1 VPFID
6 HDDLK
11 VDAVQL
17 VTVLLPVPLNGGLLT
32 YKTVSDERYN
42 QNDFSK
48 GTLVE
53 VPLGKRK
60 LVGLIWETQG
70 VKSDVGIDKIKPI
83 NRIIQAQPLADELLK
98 FIDWV
103 ATYTLSPLG
112 AVYKMCVSVPGL
124 FEEGQKKK
132 IYALSDNDAEVAR
145 LTTARQSVIDLLQDQ
160 KLRSAAEIKSDLG
173 VSYSVIRGLEK
184 IGVLK
189 SREVE
194 SKGVFEKPDVTL
206 KGPSLSGEQA
216 IAAAAIREAVAFS
229 QFKPF
234 LLDGVTGAGKTE
246 VYFEAIAQALQEDG
260 AQALVLVPEIALT
273 SQWLGRFKERFGVH
287 PVVWHSDVGQGT
299 RKKAWHG
306 IASGE
311 ARVVVGA
318 RSALFLPYS
327 NLAFIAVDEEHDQ
340 SFKQEDGVMY
350 HARDMAIVRAK
361 FANCPIVLASA
372 TPSLE
377 TLVNADSGR
386 FETLKLRERFGTAVM
401 PSIRALDMRV
411 EPPESGKWLSPVFVK
426 EIKARIKSGE
436 QVMLFLNRR
445 GYAPLTLCRTCGH
458 RFGCDECASWLV
470 EHRFRRELQC
480 HHCGYTEPMPT
491 KCPECGNEDTLA
503 PCGPGVERLF
513 EEVSSEFPEARI
525 TVMTSDT
532 MTSPKATAHMVGQIE
547 KGLLDIVIGTQILT
561 KGYHFP
567 NLTLVGVVDAD
578 LGLRGGDL
586 RAAERT
592 YQQLMQVAGRA
603 GRAEKP
609 GTVYLQTYE
618 PEHPVVDAL
627 TKADGESLMAMERE
641 MRERFQMPP
650 FGRLVALIL
659 SGPDIKAVAEM
670 GRRLAVSAPRGDVL
684 NVLGPAPAPLTKVR
698 GQYRYR
704 LLLHASKITKVQSMV
719 FKWVER
725 TQKVKGVRIKIDVD
739 PYSFL

>member
-1 VPFID
+1 MPFID

-32 YKTVSDERYN
+32 YKPVSDERYN
-42 QNDFSK
+42 QNDFSI

-70 VKSDVGIDKIKPI
+70 VNPDIGIDKIKPI

-112 AVYKMCVSVPGL
+112 AVYKMCASVPGL

-132 IYALSDNDAEVAR
+132 IYALSDNGSEVAR
-145 LTTARQSVIDLLQDQ
+145 LTPARQSVIDLLQDQ
-160 KLRSAAEIKSDLG
+160 KLRSAAEIKNDLG
-173 VSYSVIRGLEK
+173 VSDSVIKGLEK

-189 SREVE
+189 SREIE
-194 SKGVFEKPDVTL
+194 TKGVFEKPDLTL
-206 KGPSLSGEQA
+206 RGPSLSDEQA
-216 IAAAAIREAVAFS
+216 IAATAIRKAVASS

-246 VYFEAIAQALQEDG
+246 VYFEAIAEALQGEG

-287 PVVWHSDVGQGT
+287 PVVWHSDIGQGA

-327 NLAFIAVDEEHDQ
+327 NLTFIAVDEEHDQ
-340 SFKQEDGVMY
+340 SFKQEEGVMY

-361 FANCPIVLASA
+361 FANCPVVLASA

-386 FETLKLRERFGTAVM
+386 FETLKLRERFGAAVM

-411 EPPESGKWLSPVFVK
+411 EPPESGKWLSPALVK

-436 QVMLFLNRR
+436 QIMLFLNRR

-480 HHCGYTEPMPT
+480 HHCGYTEPMPA
-491 KCPECGNEDTLA
+491 KCPECDNEDTLA

-513 EEVSSEFPEARI
+513 EEVSSEFPEART

-532 MTSPKATAHMVGQIE
+532 MTSPKATAYMVGQIE

-684 NVLGPAPAPLTKVR
+684 NVLGPAPAPLTKIR

-704 LLLHASKITKVQSMV
+704 LLLHASKTTKVQSMV
-719 FKWVER
+719 FNWVER
-725 TQKVKGVRIKIDVD
+725 TQKVRGVRIKIDVD

>member
-1 VPFID
+1 VPLTEQDQSHID
-6 HDDLK
+6 
-11 VDAVQL
+11 AIQL
-17 VTVLLPVPLNGGLLT
+17 VTVLLPLPLNGGLLT
-32 YKTVSDERYN
+32 YKIADGENNAVDGYV
-42 QNDFSK
+42 K

-60 LVGLIWETQG
+60 LVGLVWETEG
-70 VKSDVGIDKIKPI
+70 VCSDVKLDKVKSIL
-83 NRIIQAQPLADELLK
+83 RIVQPRPLTGELLK

-112 AVYKMCVSVPGL
+112 GVFKMCVSVPGL
-124 FEEGQKKK
+124 FEESQKKK
-132 IYALSDNDAEVAR
+132 LYALTKNSVDVPR
-145 LTTARQSVIDLLQDQ
+145 LTPTRQSVLDFMQDL
-160 KLRSAAEIKSDLG
+160 KPRSATEIKNDLG
-173 VSYSVIRGLEK
+173 VSDSVIKGLEK
-184 IGVLK
+184 IGILE
-189 SREVE
+189 SRLVEVR
-194 SKGVFEKPDVTL
+194 GVFDKPDL
-206 KGPSLSGEQA
+206 SLQGPALSDEQK
-216 IAAAAIREAVAFS
+216 IAATAIRTAVGAKK
-229 QFKPF
+229 FKPF

-246 VYFEAIAQALQEDG
+246 VYFEAIAEALTDES
-260 AQALVLVPEIALT
+260 AQVLVLVPEIALT
-273 SQWLGRFKERFGVH
+273 SQWLGRFKERFGVD
-287 PVVWHSDVGQGT
+287 PVVWHSDIGT
-299 RKKAWHG
+299 GARKRAWHG
-306 IASGE
+306 IRSGE

-340 SFKQEDGVMY
+340 SFKQEEGVMY

-361 FANCPIVLASA
+361 YTECPVVLASA

-386 FETLKLRERFGTAVM
+386 FETLKLRERFGAAVM
-401 PSIRALDMRV
+401 PSIRALDMRI
-411 EPPESGKWLSPVFVK
+411 EPPESGKWLSPALVK
-426 EIKARIKSGE
+426 EMQACIKAGE

-491 KCPECGNEDTLA
+491 KCPECSNEDTLA

-513 EEVSSEFPEARI
+513 EEVSSEFPEART

-532 MTSPKATAHMVGQIE
+532 MTSPKATAYMVSQIE

-627 TKADGESLMAMERE
+627 IKADGESLMAMERE

-650 FGRLVALIL
+650 FGRLVAIIL
-659 SGPDIKAVAEM
+659 SGADIKAIAEM
-670 GRRLAVSAPRGDVL
+670 GRRLATSAPRSDVL
-684 NVLGPAPAPLTKVR
+684 NILGPAPAPLTRVR

-704 LLLHASKITKVQSMV
+704 LLLHASKATKIQSMV
-719 FKWVER
+719 FNWVEG
-725 TQKVKGVRIKIDVD
+725 TQKVKGVRIKVDVD